1 MNPFQPQ
8 IIMTR
13 LILIRHAETEGNLNG
28 VWNGVTDAPL
38 TARGQ
43 QQIAAVAQHMAG
55 WVDANPIHHFYTSPM
70 GRAQK
75 TAAAIRHEINKIPLI
90 HEELREFDL
99 GDWEGRSMKEL
110 GEQEKLWEIWA
121 ANPHFA
127 PPNGES
133 PDGFSRRAVKIIGD
147 LAHQHAGETVLAVTH
162 GGIISCSVAYWIE
175 GQLSE
180 WEKWEPH
187 NCSITILSCE
197 EKAWRLEAFSDVA
210 HLPSALVVQR
220 VEE

>member
-1 MNPFQPQ
+1 
-8 IIMTR
+8 MTK
-13 LILIRHAETEGNLNG
+13 LILVRHAETEGNFNG

-38 TARGQ
+38 TQRGQ
-43 QQIAAVAQHMAG
+43 QQIEAVARHMAHFMEPQ
-55 WVDANPIHHFYTSPM
+55 PIHHLYTSPM
-70 GRAQK
+70 GRARK
-75 TAAAIRHEINKIPLI
+75 TAAAISATIDKHPVI
-90 HEELREFDL
+90 HDELREFDL

-133 PDGFSRRAVKIIGD
+133 PDGFSRRAIKIIGD
-147 LAHQHAGETVLAVTH
+147 LANHHAGETVLAVTH
-162 GGIISCSVAYWIE
+162 GGIISCSIAYWIE

-187 NCSITILSCE
+187 NCSITILAHE
-197 EKAWRLEAFSDVA
+197 ENSWQLEAFSDVS
-210 HLPSALVVQR
+210 HLPSDLVVQKE
-220 VEE
+220 VEM

>member
-1 MNPFQPQ
+1 
-8 IIMTR
+8 MTK
-13 LILIRHAETEGNLNG
+13 LILIRHAETEGNFNG

-38 TARGQ
+38 TTRGQ
-43 QQIAAVAQHMAG
+43 QQIEAVARHVARLLAEQAI
-55 WVDANPIHHFYTSPM
+55 DHFYTSPM

-75 TAAAIRHEINKIPLI
+75 TAAAISTALGRSPVI

-110 GEQEKLWEIWA
+110 GEVEKLWEIWA

-133 PDGFSRRAVKIIGD
+133 PDGFSRRAVKIIHE
-147 LAHQHAGETVLAVTH
+147 LAEQHAGETVLVVTH
-162 GGIISCSVAYWIE
+162 GGIISCSIAYWIE
-175 GQLSE
+175 SELNE

-187 NCSITILSCE
+187 NCSLTILE
-197 EKAWRLEAFSDVA
+197 HVEGQWRLVAFSDVG
-210 HLPSALVVQR
+210 HLAPSLIVQKH
-220 VEE
+220 